1 MRLHIQ
7 RIQLMNIG
15 QINSNLENLILN
27 FNPESFIYDLL
38 LAYGTPRATIARTQ
52 LKEKNLFDEFG
63 DDVIIRKKVFY
74 RVVQPIELQA
84 TFGDLRT
91 NDKVHRQEPRFIVVT
106 DLETLL
112 AVDTKTT
119 EVLDIP
125 LVDINRH
132 FDFFLPWAGMEKH
145 KIAQEQEA
153 DLKAADRM
161 AKLYDEISK
170 TNATE
175 TPEQVHNLNVFLS
188 RLLFCF
194 FAEDTD
200 IFEKNLFTNSI
211 DSHTQN
217 DGSDV
222 NSYLDTLFEVM
233 NTDYKDRN
241 RELPEYLKVF
251 PYVNGG
257 LFRNTHTAPV
267 FTQRS
272 RRMLIEAGSLQ
283 WSDINPDIFGSMIQ
297 AVVTPE
303 HRGGLGMH
311 YTSVPNIMKVIEPL
325 FLNELRDEFDAIV
338 ETRRLA
344 SQNNADSRSIAS
356 FQKLLKRIWKIKIF
370 DPACGSGNFLI
381 IAYKKLRELEM
392 DIFKELGTFA
402 FSEIDLDSFYGI
414 ELDDFAHEVATL
426 SLWLAEH
433 QMNQV
438 FKARFGDVKPAL
450 PLKQTGNIVHGNAC
464 RVDWEVV
471 CPKNDGDEIY
481 ILGNPP
487 YLGARNQDEEQKR
500 DMALVFENNEVY
512 KDSDY
517 VLCWFLKGSQYIE
530 KINSKFAFVTTSS
543 ISQGSQIAYFWPQI
557 FNRNEEISFAYQPF
571 KWANNA
577 KDKAGVICVIIG
589 VQNKSIQLKTLYTST
604 IVRIIPNITPYL
616 TEGKSIIITESKKS
630 ISNLPSMVMGNMA
643 RDGGNLIF
651 SEKEKNELC
660 SKYPVD
666 KFLRKFLGAEEY
678 INGKIRYCLWLN
690 DDDIEVVNSIP
701 EINNRIKNV
710 YEFRINSKAKTTNQY
725 SKTPHKL
732 AQRSHIDGNS
742 IIIPRVSSERR
753 EYIPFGFLDENT
765 IISDS
770 AQAIYNASPFI
781 LSILLSKIHNIWT
794 KSVGGYL
801 GTSIRYS
808 TSVCY
813 NTFPFPPISD
823 KQKQELEK
831 HTYNIISE
839 RERHSEKTLAE
850 LYDPD
855 KMPDGLREAH
865 RLNDLAVE
873 RCYRSRPFE
882 SDEERLEYLFKLYE
896 QMIEEEKQRGTL
908 FETEKKKKSAPK
920 PLPINRNKRQGT

>member
-1 MRLHIQ
+1 
-7 RIQLMNIG
+7 MNIG
-15 QINSNLENLILN
+15 QINTNLENLILN

-38 LAYGTPRATIARTQ
+38 LAYGTPKASIARAQ
-52 LKEKNLFDEFG
+52 LSDKNLFDEFG

-74 RVVQPIELQA
+74 RAVEPTILQS
-84 TFGDLRT
+84 TFTDLRT
-91 NDKVHRQEPRFIVVT
+91 SDKVRRQEPRFIIVT
-106 DLETLL
+106 DFETLL

-153 DLKAADRM
+153 DIKAADQM
-161 AKLYDEISK
+161 AKLYDEICK
-170 TNATE
+170 TNPTE

-200 IFEKNLFTNSI
+200 IFAKNLFTNSI
-211 DSHTQN
+211 DSHTQT

-233 NTDYKDRN
+233 NTDYKERN

-257 LFRNTHTAPV
+257 LFRNQHAAPV

-272 RRMLIEAGSLQ
+272 RRMLIEAGTLQ

-325 FLNELRDEFDAIV
+325 FLNELREEFDTIV
-338 ETRRLA
+338 QTRRA
-344 SQNNADSRSIAS
+344 SSQNSDKSVKTRHATSLQN
-356 FQKLLKRIWKIKIF
+356 LLKRLWKIKIF

-392 DIFKELGTFA
+392 DIFNELGTFA
-402 FSEIDLDSFYGI
+402 FSEINLDSFYGI

-464 RVDWEVV
+464 RLDWEMV
-471 CPKNDGDEIY
+471 CPKNENDEIY

-487 YLGARNQDEEQKR
+487 YLGSRNQDESQKEDLDISVSEIQFFR
-500 DMALVFENNEVY
+500 KLDYIAIWFY
-512 KDSDY
+512 KSAK
-517 VLCWFLKGSQYIE
+517 FIKGYNCKS
-530 KINSKFAFVTTSS
+530 AFVSTNS
-543 ISQGSQIAYFWPQI
+543 ICQGEQLGIFWKYI
-557 FNRNEEISFAYQPF
+557 FELSVEIGFAYTDF
-571 KWANNA
+571 KWTNNA
-577 KDKAGVICVIIG
+577 KNNAGVTVVIIG
-589 VQNKSIQLKTLYTST
+589 LRNISKLPKYLYS
-604 IVRIIPNITPYL
+604 N
-616 TEGKSIIITESKKS
+616 GKIIITQIISPNLENKKT
-630 ISNLPSMVMGNMA
+630 INIEKRTKQLSNFPDMRRGNMPNDQEFL
-643 RDGGNLIF
+643 RLSPTDYNQLI
-651 SEKEKNELC
+651 C
-660 SKYPVD
+660 KYP
-666 KFLRKFLGAEEY
+666 KISKIIKKQIGADEF
-678 INGKIRYCLWLN
+678 INSILRYCYWISDEDLSFA
-690 DDDIEVVNSIP
+690 VSIP
-701 EINNRIKNV
+701 EVKTAIDNCYN
-710 YEFRINSKAKTTNQY
+710 YRINSKDITLHAQALR
-725 SKTPHKL
+725 PH
-732 AQRSHIDGNS
+732 QFREFFECNENS
-742 IIIPRVSSERR
+742 LLIPIVSSENRN
-753 EYIPFGFLDENT
+753 YIPIGFVDKDT
-765 IISDS
+765 IIPNS
-770 AQAIYNASPFI
+770 AQVIYNANTLIFG
-781 LSILLSKIHNIWT
+781 LLTSKMHNLWVRHT
-794 KSVGGYL
+794 AGRL
-801 GTSIRYS
+801 ENRFRYS
-808 TSVCY
+808 IFLCY
-813 NTFPFPPISD
+813 NTFPFPPIFD

-839 RERHSEKTLAE
+839 RERHCEKTLAE

-908 FETEKKKKSAPK
+908 FEGEKKSKKKK
-920 PLPINRNKRQGT
+920 